1 MKGSKSIF
9 ILVAAACLVALL
21 LPRIATAQQ
30 SKVIDL
36 SYGTP
41 VGPDHTFSVVDAKWI
56 AKIEK
61 ETNGRVKIK
70 PYWGGS
76 IIGGKDAMEELR
88 QDAVDIAFVNPSTS
102 RSGYAILKASY
113 LFFYGADQKVG
124 GRVFKELLKEFPEI
138 EKEYMGLK
146 VLAWGGSTHQLITR
160 KPVRKIDDLRGMR
173 MKVVGDISASLKD
186 LGVEG
191 MSISNAEVY
200 VGLQKGIL
208 DGVLSPV
215 EALESLKF
223 AEVAKYV
230 TLVNFYRSHSGTRMM
245 NLGKW
250 NSLPPDIKKVFED
263 NIDWYG
269 QETDAEF
276 DRRNEHAIES
286 GKKLGVE
293 FIPISKEEMAKF
305 YAPMKKYALIEAQG
319 LDAKGLPGTKILNE
333 TQRLIKLYS
342 K

>member
-1 MKGSKSIF
+1 MNGQNN
-9 ILVAAACLVALL
+9 ILTLIVAACFAALL
-21 LPRIATAQQ
+21 LPGVATAQQ
-30 SKVIDL
+30 GKVIES

-41 VGPDHTFSVVDAKWI
+41 VGMDNPFSVADVKWI
-56 AKIEK
+56 ARIEK

-124 GRVFKELLKEFPEI
+124 GKVFKELLKEFPEI
-138 EKEYMGLK
+138 EKEYVGLK
-146 VLAWGGSTHQLITR
+146 VLAWGGSTHQLVSR
-160 KPVRKIDDLRGMR
+160 KPVRKIDDLKGMR
-173 MKVVGDISASLKD
+173 LKVVGDISASLKD

-191 MSISNAEVY
+191 MSISAADVY

-208 DGVLSPV
+208 DGVLTPV

-230 TLVNFYRSHSGTRMM
+230 TLINFYRSHSGTRMM

-250 NSLPPDIKKVFED
+250 NSLPPDIQKVFEN
-263 NIDWYG
+263 NIEWYG

-276 DRRNEHAIES
+276 DRRNQHAIES

-305 YAPMKKYALIEAQG
+305 YVPMKKYALIEAQG

-333 TQRLIKLYS
+333 AQRLIKLYS

>member
-1 MKGSKSIF
+1 MKDQRNVF
-9 ILVAAACLVALL
+9 ITVAAACFVALL
-21 LPRIATAQQ
+21 LPHIAAAQQ
-30 SKVIDL
+30 GKVIEL
-36 SYGTP
+36 SFGTAFGVDNP
-41 VGPDHTFSVVDAKWI
+41 FSIVDAKWI

-61 ETNGRVKIK
+61 ETSGRVKIK

-76 IIGGKDAMEELR
+76 IIGAKDAMEELR
-88 QDAVDIAFVNPSTS
+88 QDAVDIAFANPSTS
-102 RSGYAILKASY
+102 RSGFPILKASY
-113 LFFYGADQKVG
+113 LFFYGADQRVG
-124 GRVFKELLKEFPEI
+124 GKVFKELLKEFPEI
-138 EKEYMGLK
+138 EKEYTGLK
-146 VLAWGGSTHQLITR
+146 VIAWGGSTHQLVAR
-160 KPVRKIDDLRGMR
+160 KPIRKIDDLKGARL
-173 MKVVGDISASLKD
+173 KVVGDISASLKD

-200 VGLQKGIL
+200 VDLQKGIL
-208 DGVLSPV
+208 DGLLTPV
-215 EALESLKF
+215 EAIESLKL

-230 TLVNFYRSHSGTRMM
+230 TLINFYRSHSGTRMF
-245 NLGKW
+245 NLTKW

-276 DRRNEHAIES
+276 DRRNQHAIDS

-319 LDAKGLPGTKILNE
+319 LDAKGLPGTKILSE
-333 TQRLIKLYS
+333 AQRLIKLNS
-342 K
+342 N